1 VVAPRC
7 RALPL
12 LLLVLSTV
20 AAVAGCR
27 PSGQQALSN
36 AQRAAIA
43 DSLRQMMVAAS
54 DLSKGDV
61 VRHLTSLYPDSGRV
75 VSASAGRV
83 ITSRDTLE
91 ASIRSFWE
99 NVGRNMRDPQWRWG
113 EMYVDV
119 LGPDAAVLT
128 ATYSIPHRTPR
139 GAPHVVGGAWT
150 VVFTRRGGRWVV
162 VQEHLSDVPQT
173 M

>member
-1 VVAPRC
+1 VVIPHNRT
-7 RALPL
+7 PFL
-12 LLLVLSTV
+12 LLLLALSAT
-20 AAVAGCR
+20 GCR
-27 PSGQQALSN
+27 QAGPSEQRPLSAAQQE
-36 AQRAAIA
+36 AIA
-43 DSLRQMMVAAS
+43 DSLRRMMVATA

-61 VRHLTSLYPDSGRV
+61 VRRLMSLYPDSGRV

-83 ITSRDTLE
+83 TASRDTLE
-91 ASIRSFWE
+91 RSIRTFWE
-99 NVGRNMRDPQWRWG
+99 NVGHNMRDPQWRWG

-150 VVFTRRGGRWVV
+150 VVFARRGGRWVV
-162 VQEHLSDVPQT
+162 VQEHLSDVPQA